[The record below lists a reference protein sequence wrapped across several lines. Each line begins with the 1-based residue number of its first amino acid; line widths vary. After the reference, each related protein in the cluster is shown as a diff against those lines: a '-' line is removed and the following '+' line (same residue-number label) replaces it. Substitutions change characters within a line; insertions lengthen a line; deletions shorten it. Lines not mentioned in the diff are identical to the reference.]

1 MFHTKSK
8 LMTATALSFLAA
20 SPLAAEADP
29 TGGRTPALGPPGEAA
44 DGDGAERRGAAKTE
58 SKTAKR
64 RYRVLYRRAERATG
78 RPPGRNIAEDG
89 VRDGR
94 RARAATRREIKRS
107 VTELRATLGG
117 PPKASGA
124 TAAAAAGGAPSG
136 RPAPGSPST
145 GTPASGS
152 SSSGALDS
160 IAACESGGN
169 PDAVGGGGQYRGKYQ
184 FDRGTWASVG
194 GTGDPASASESEQ
207 DSRAAALVAQQG
219 TAAWPNCGG

>member
-1 MFHTKSK
+1 MFHTKKNK
-8 LMTATALSFLAA
+8 LMAATALSFLAA

-44 DGDGAERRGAAKTE
+44 DGAAAERRGAAKTE

-117 PPKASGA
+117 GPKASGA
-124 TAAAAAGGAPSG
+124 SAAAAGRSASS
-136 RPAPGSPST
+136 AA
-145 GTPASGS
+145 PASGS

-169 PDAVGGGGQYRGKYQ
+169 PGAVGGGGQYRGKYQ
-184 FDRGTWASVG
+184 FDRSTWSSVG

>member
-44 DGDGAERRGAAKTE
+44 DGAADERRAKSDRGETTGE
-58 SKTAKR
+58 R
-64 RYRVLYRRAERATG
+64 QYRVLYRRAERTTG
-78 RPPGRNIAEDG
+78 RPPGRHIVDDG

-117 PPKASGA
+117 GPKASGA
-124 TAAAAAGGAPSG
+124 SAAAAGRSASS
-136 RPAPGSPST
+136 AA
-145 GTPASGS
+145 PASGS

-169 PDAVGGGGQYRGKYQ
+169 PGAVGGGGQYRGKYQ
-184 FDRGTWASVG
+184 FDRGTWSSVG